1 MAHYLVQVAY
11 TPEAWAALIK
21 DPKDRITVLKPVLEK
36 LGGRFET
43 AYFSFGDYDIA
54 GILEMPGNVDAAA
67 FAIAAAGG
75 GAIKSIKTTP
85 LMTMAEGIDAMKKA
99 AQSGYVAPQTAAAG
113 V

>member
-11 TPEAWAALIK
+11 SSEAWAALMK
-21 DPKDRITVLKPVLEK
+21 DPKDRITVLKPVLER

-43 AYFSFGDYDIA
+43 AYFSFGDFDIA
-54 GILEMPGNVDAAA
+54 GILELPGNVDAAA

-75 GAIKSIKTTP
+75 GAIKAIKTTP
-85 LMTMAEGIDAMKKA
+85 LMTMAEGIEAMRKA
-99 AQSGYVAPQTAAAG
+99 KQCGYVAPQSAVAG